1 MTGVLAALASLVVA
15 VGAPTTLVVNAV
27 PAAHGARAV
36 LTLQAT
42 FEVQCGRVT
51 QLTVSLPSA
60 MGVQAPIAPGSVAVN
75 GLHPA
80 SIRTS
85 SHLVQVTMP
94 PPHGVMCDSIG
105 PARITVRFTRAA
117 GLVNPTR
124 PGSYA
129 VSLRMRAQT
138 AAGRLKIT

>member
-1 MTGVLAALASLVVA
+1 MTGALTALARFAVA
-15 VGAPTTLVVNAV
+15 VGAPSTLVASAL
-27 PAAHGARAV
+27 PATHGARAA

-51 QLTVSLPSA
+51 QLTVSLPAA
-60 MGVQAPIAPGSVAVN
+60 MGVQTPIAPGTVTVN

-85 SHLVQVTMP
+85 SHVAQVTMP

-117 GLVNPTR
+117 GLVTPKR

-129 VSLRMRAQT
+129 VSLRMRTQT